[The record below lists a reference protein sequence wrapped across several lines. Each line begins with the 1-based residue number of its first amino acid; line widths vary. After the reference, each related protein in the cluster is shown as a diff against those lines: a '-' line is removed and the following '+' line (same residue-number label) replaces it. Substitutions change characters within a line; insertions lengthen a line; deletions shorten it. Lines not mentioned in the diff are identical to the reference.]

1 VVVLFLPLLGLAA
14 IGAAAGAAA
23 GVAEARSVVRL
34 DRVVSLAG
42 LPADLDGLRIAHVS
56 DLHLGAPGVNR
67 AAARRAVALVQDAA
81 PDLIAI
87 TGDLLTHPRG
97 TADLLNLL
105 DGLEAP
111 LGVYATLG
119 NHDVGAVRDPFSRAG
134 DVPDLAS
141 VGVELLRNRT
151 LTIAKGAASIA
162 ITGFDPHRPEDET
175 NSLPPGVAWPEQT
188 ADLQLVLAHYPDVF
202 DAAPAAATGLVLS
215 GHLHGGQICVPWP
228 SGRLRLSQLGH
239 RYREGLYHR
248 DGLTMHV
255 SRGVGTTFVPFRFFA
270 RPEVTVL
277 RVVG

>member
-1 VVVLFLPLLGLAA
+1 MPKPYPQEFRDDVVRVARGRAPGQSVWQIAADFGVSESCLTGWMKAADVEDGARLGLT
-14 IGAAAGAAA
+14 ISEAAAM
-23 GVAEARSVVRL
+23 
-34 DRVVSLAG
+34 RV
-42 LPADLDGLRIAHVS
+42 LR
-56 DLHLGAPGVNR
+56 R
-67 AAARRAVALVQDAA
+67 
-81 PDLIAI
+81 
-87 TGDLLTHPRG
+87 
-97 TADLLNLL
+97 
-105 DGLEAP
+105 
-111 LGVYATLG
+111 
-119 NHDVGAVRDPFSRAG
+119 
-134 DVPDLAS
+134 
-141 VGVELLRNRT
+141 RNRT

-162 ITGFDPHRPEDET
+162 ITGFDPHRPERET
-175 NSLPPGVAWPEQT
+175 NSLPPGVAWPEPS
-188 ADLQLVLAHYPDVF
+188 ADLNLVLAHYPDVF